1 MNRNDALQDK
11 QEHIKRL
18 LRSCQDGDTRAQF
31 EIYKLYYKA
40 MYNTSLRI
48 VQDPGQA
55 EDVMQEA
62 FLSAFTKLHTFKGEV
77 PFGAWLKRIVIN
89 KSLTAVKK
97 VSRLQEVKLEVVEHQ
112 LEGDA
117 SGIASEDR
125 NDYASMRVQ
134 EVMAAMG
141 KLKDNYRVILNLSLL
156 EGYDNEEIAGILQ
169 ISDESCRTTISRAKS
184 KLRQILTESSITN

>member
-1 MNRNDALQDK
+1 
-11 QEHIKRL
+11 
-18 LRSCQDGDTRAQF
+18 
-31 EIYKLYYKA
+31 

-62 FLSAFTKLHTFKGEV
+62 FLSAFTKLNTFKGEV

-134 EVMAAMG
+134 EVVAAMS

-169 ISDESCRTTISRAKS
+169 ISNESCRTTISRAKS

>member
-1 MNRNDALQDK
+1 MIRNSALNDK
-11 QEHIKRL
+11 QEHIKSL
-18 LRSCQDGDTRAQF
+18 LQSCQKGDTRAQF

-48 VQDPGQA
+48 VQDPDQA

-97 VSRLQEVKLEVVEHQ
+97 VSRLQEVKLEVVEHELQ
-112 LEGDA
+112 GDA

-125 NDYASMRVQ
+125 TDYASMRVK
-134 EVMAAMG
+134 EVMMAMG
-141 KLKDNYRVILNLSLL
+141 KLQDNYRVILNLSLI
-156 EGYDNEEIAGILQ
+156 EGYDNEEIAGILE
-169 ISDESCRTTISRAKS
+169 ISNESCRTTISRAKS
-184 KLRQILTESSITN
+184 KLRQILSDSSIIN

>member
-1 MNRNDALQDK
+1 MNRNEALQDK

-18 LRSCQDGDTRAQF
+18 LRSCQEGDTRAQF
-31 EIYKLYYKA
+31 EVYKLYYKA
-40 MYNTSLRI
+40 MFNTALRI
-48 VQDPGQA
+48 VQDPAQA

-97 VSRLQEVKLEVVEHQ
+97 ARSLQEVKLVVVEHQ

-141 KLKDNYRVILNLSLL
+141 KLKDNYRVILNLSLI
-156 EGYDNEEIAGILQ
+156 EGYDNEEIAGILD
-169 ISDESCRTTISRAKS
+169 ISNESCRTTISRAKS
-184 KLRQILTESSITN
+184 KLRQILTESSVIN

>member
-1 MNRNDALQDK
+1 
-11 QEHIKRL
+11 
-18 LRSCQDGDTRAQF
+18 
-31 EIYKLYYKA
+31 

-48 VQDPGQA
+48 VQDPDQA

-97 VSRLQEVKLEVVEHQ
+97 VSRLQEVKLEVVEHELQ
-112 LEGDA
+112 GDA

-125 NDYASMRVQ
+125 TDYASMRVK
-134 EVMAAMG
+134 EVMMAMG
-141 KLKDNYRVILNLSLL
+141 KLQDNYRVILNLSLI
-156 EGYDNEEIAGILQ
+156 EGYDNEEIAGILE
-169 ISDESCRTTISRAKS
+169 ISNESCRTTISRAKS
-184 KLRQILTESSITN
+184 KLRQILSDSSIIN

>member
-1 MNRNDALQDK
+1 LNRNDALQDK

-97 VSRLQEVKLEVVEHQ
+97 VSRLQEVKLEVVEYQ

-169 ISDESCRTTISRAKS
+169 ISNESCRTTISRAKS
-184 KLRQILTESSITN
+184 KLRQI

>member
-48 VQDPGQA
+48 VQEPGQA

>member
-1 MNRNDALQDK
+1 MNRNEALQDK

-134 EVMAAMG
+134 EVVAAMG

-169 ISDESCRTTISRAKS
+169 ISNESCRTTISRAKS